1 MLNPDRSKHGK
12 MQSVDILER
21 QNARKNYVM
30 IPGIEVN
37 DFNTGALRLYEA
49 LEFFVYTR
57 SFVLTRQEG

>member
-1 MLNPDRSKHGK
+1 